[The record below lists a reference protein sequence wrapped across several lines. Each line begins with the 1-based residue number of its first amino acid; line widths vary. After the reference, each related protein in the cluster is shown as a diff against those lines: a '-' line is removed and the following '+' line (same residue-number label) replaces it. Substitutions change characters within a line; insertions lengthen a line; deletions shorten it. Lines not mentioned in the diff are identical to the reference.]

1 MRIPASE
8 STAIK
13 KNVECAN
20 KHTKEVW
27 YIRTPDGLVIEAF
40 GMPHM
45 FLPKSREDEAYVKG
59 DCCFKAACE
68 TAWKEL
74 LHI

>member
-8 STAIK
+8 STALK
-13 KNVECAN
+13 KNVECE
-20 KHTKEVW
+20 KGHRTEIW
-27 YIRTPDGLVIEAF
+27 YIRTPDGIVIEAF
-40 GMPHM
+40 GIPHT

-68 TAWKEL
+68 AAWDDK

>member
-13 KNVECAN
+13 KVVECEN
-20 KHTKEVW
+20 KHKTEVW

-40 GMPHM
+40 GMPHT
-45 FLPKSREDEAYVKG
+45 FLPKSRDDAAYKNG
-59 DCCFKAACE
+59 DCCFRAACE
-68 TAWKEL
+68 AAWAEGFYV
-74 LHI
+74 